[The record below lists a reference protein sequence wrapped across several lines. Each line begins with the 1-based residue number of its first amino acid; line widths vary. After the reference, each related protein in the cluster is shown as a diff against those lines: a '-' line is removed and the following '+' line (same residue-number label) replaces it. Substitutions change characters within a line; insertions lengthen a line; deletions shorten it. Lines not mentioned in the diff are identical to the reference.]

1 MFVFVKYL
9 YMLCVILLTNYI
21 QNIPVG
27 DLLSTYNIK
36 MAAKLSG
43 VPELSIR
50 SWERRY
56 SALTPHR
63 TDSNRRL
70 YSESEIEKLV
80 LLRKLIEYGHHIGS
94 LANLSINDLTDLL
107 GKSEINETSLKG
119 KSTDTDSANEC
130 NLCINECLDAIRK
143 YDDKIL
149 ESILNEASVKFSQFN
164 FVEGI
169 ILPLMEKVGDYW
181 REGLLRVSHEHFT
194 SVTIRK
200 LLSNL
205 SDGYL
210 IGRSAPRILATTPE
224 GQYHEIGAIIATN
237 LAASDGWQTSY
248 LGASLPAEDIA
259 SAVKQLNVQCIFLS
273 IVYPDDDPSIN
284 VQLRK
289 LREMVSEDVFILV
302 SGRSAKAYKKTIS
315 NINAH
320 LINTPSHFSN
330 LLQMIRK
337 QINPNNGANN
347 E

>member
-1 MFVFVKYL
+1 
-9 YMLCVILLTNYI
+9 
-21 QNIPVG
+21 
-27 DLLSTYNIK
+27 

-70 YSESEIEKLV
+70 YSDKEIEKLV
-80 LLRKLIEYGHHIGS
+80 MLRKLIQFGHKIGN
-94 LANLSINDLTDLL
+94 LASLSINSLTDLL
-107 GKSEINETSLKG
+107 GKSEINNASVKEKVLGAETSEDYVTFL
-119 KSTDTDSANEC
+119 NESIDC
-130 NLCINECLDAIRK
+130 IRK
-143 YDDKIL
+143 YDDKQL
-149 ESILNEASVKFSQFN
+149 ELILNEASVKFTQPIFIES
-164 FVEGI
+164 I
-169 ILPLMEKVGDYW
+169 ILPLMEKVGEYW
-181 REGLLRVSHEHFT
+181 KEGLLRVSHEHFT

-200 LLSNL
+200 LLTNL

-210 IGRSAPRILATTPE
+210 IGESAPRILATTPE
-224 GQYHEIGAIIATN
+224 GQYHEIGSIIGTT
-237 LAASDGWQTSY
+237 LAASDGWKPTY

-259 SAVKQLNVQCIFLS
+259 SAVKQLNVQCVFLS

-302 SGRSAKAYKKTIS
+302 SGRSAQAYKKTITD
-315 NINAH
+315 INAH
-320 LINTPSHFSN
+320 IINTPSHFRN

-337 QINPNNGANN
+337 QINPNYGANN

>member
-1 MFVFVKYL
+1 
-9 YMLCVILLTNYI
+9 
-21 QNIPVG
+21 
-27 DLLSTYNIK
+27 LSTYNIK

-56 SALTPHR
+56 SALTPLR

-70 YSESEIEKLV
+70 YSDSEIEKLV
-80 LLRKLIEYGHHIGS
+80 LLRKLIQFGHHIGN
-94 LANLSINDLTDLL
+94 LANLTINDLTDLL
-107 GKSEINETSLKG
+107 GKSEINDASLKG
-119 KSTDTDSANEC
+119 KDTETDIAKEYIIY
-130 NLCINECLDAIRK
+130 INECIDAIRK
-143 YDDKIL
+143 YDDKML
-149 ESILNEASVKFSQFN
+149 ESVLNEASVNFSQPN

-200 LLSNL
+200 LLTNL

-210 IGRSAPRILATTPE
+210 ISENAPRILVTTPE
-224 GQYHEIGAIIATN
+224 GQYHEIGAIIATT
-237 LAASDGWQTSY
+237 LAVSDGWQTSY

-259 SAVKQLNVQCIFLS
+259 SAIKQLNVQCIFLS
-273 IVYPDDDPSIN
+273 IVYPADDPSIN
-284 VQLRK
+284 VQLKK
-289 LREMVSEDVFILV
+289 LREMVGDNIFILI
-302 SGRSAKAYKKTIS
+302 SGRSASAYKKTITE
-315 NINAH
+315 INAH
-320 LINTPSHFSN
+320 LINTPSHFRD
-330 LLQMIRK
+330 LLQLIRK